1 MFGLGK
7 KSGGGMIMTALNMF
21 GGAKMIESTVKG
33 NADSFIDFL
42 RDLAKEKVVLEEG
55 EMHAS
60 VLLVHGKPNPADNV
74 LNPEKDTI
82 IAWVVTLNS
91 SMQVVRRV
99 MYYDLRNELMK
110 ADFEALMKKF
120 TA

>member
-21 GGAKMIESTVKG
+21 GGAKMIETSVKG

-42 RDLAKEKVVLEEG
+42 RDLAKEKVELQEG

-60 VLLVHGKPNPADNV
+60 VLLVHGKPNPADKV
-74 LNPEKDTI
+74 DHPDKDTI
-82 IAWVVTLNS
+82 IAWVVTLDAS
-91 SMQVVRRV
+91 LQVKRRV

-110 ADFEALMKKF
+110 ADFEALIKKF
-120 TA
+120 AA